1 MSEVTILFG
10 RPWGDQRAEDRF
22 ELDALAAEEL
32 GIEAYA
38 IPLDPVVNGD
48 PERALRRLPRADGR
62 RWLYRGWMLDEDEYT
77 SLHEAIA
84 DRGEEMV
91 VDPESFALTTYV
103 PNYLSLL
110 GDRTAP
116 ARWTE
121 GEDIREAWEL
131 AAELGPPPWIV
142 KDHVKSAKEL
152 WHRACFVPEGATYE
166 DFAEVC
172 EQLLSARGDRFE
184 RGFVVKKFLD
194 LATLPGW
201 TPEQRRVTDEHRLVF
216 WEGRLVASAPYYDV
230 DSRLSDPG
238 QFAYLGRIV
247 DSPFFT
253 ADVARLASGGH
264 TVIELNDGGSS
275 IFPEQLDPRDLYRAV
290 AG

>member
-103 PNYLSLL
+103 PNYHPLL

-166 DFAEVC
+166 EFAEVC
-172 EQLLSARGDRFE
+172 EQLLSARGGPLR
-184 RGFVVKKFLD
+184 
-194 LATLPGW
+194 
-201 TPEQRRVTDEHRLVF
+201 
-216 WEGRLVASAPYYDV
+216 
-230 DSRLSDPG
+230 
-238 QFAYLGRIV
+238 
-247 DSPFFT
+247 
-253 ADVARLASGGH
+253 ARLRGEE
-264 TVIELNDGGSS
+264 V
-275 IFPEQLDPRDLYRAV
+275 P
-290 AG
+290 